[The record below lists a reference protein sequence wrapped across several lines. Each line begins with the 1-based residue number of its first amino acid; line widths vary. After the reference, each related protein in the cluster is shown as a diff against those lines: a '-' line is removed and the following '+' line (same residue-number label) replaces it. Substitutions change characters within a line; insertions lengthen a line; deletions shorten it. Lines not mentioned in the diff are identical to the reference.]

1 MILRNARIAET
12 GSAEKK
18 LFLINDRLLADS
30 VMESASGVRLARIT
44 RRLVMVYPIEN
55 QMVVDAA
62 WDWNESMTPDKE
74 RLKRERQAYEEAE
87 REDRENEYIV

>member
-1 MILRNARIAET
+1 MILRNACIAET

-30 VMESASGVRLARIT
+30 EAENASGVRLARIT

-55 QMVVDAA
+55 QMVVDEA

-74 RLKRERQAYEEAE
+74 RLKRQRQAYEEAE
-87 REDRENEYIV
+87 REYREDGKVL

>member
-1 MILRNARIAET
+1 
-12 GSAEKK
+12 
-18 LFLINDRLLADS
+18 
-30 VMESASGVRLARIT
+30 
-44 RRLVMVYPIEN
+44 MVYPIEN